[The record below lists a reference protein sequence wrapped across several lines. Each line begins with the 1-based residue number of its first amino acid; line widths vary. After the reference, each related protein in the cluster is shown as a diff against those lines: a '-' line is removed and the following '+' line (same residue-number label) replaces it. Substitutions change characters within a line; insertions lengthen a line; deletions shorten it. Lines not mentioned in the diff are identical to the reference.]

1 MGLEKVGLNLAQK
14 TSAWVKAT
22 GKGSILQTKPINT
35 AELKGINL
43 AQKPVGDSFSFSTKR
58 IQELNKKA
66 DDLLAEIKKDSG
78 AEYIERYSPDIVAN
92 VNAGNI
98 KTRSEVTYLEFKKL
112 ESLRKEKPEV
122 FVLLG
127 DEKGSIYDLQ
137 RMMSYYGDD
146 AIKIAKEMP
155 IADIKKVISE
165 VDDVIQKL
173 DDEPMFNE
181 YINMLIM
188 KKYNPKT
195 YEYIMK
201 QKPKMVESWGGWDV
215 VPPSGTMLKNITP
228 EQVQVMS
235 ENGFRGVKH
244 LGEYVECSDDFID
257 DSLAVRELSDAL
269 SKYKLSANVNLYR
282 GDKTVGMFD
291 NIGIDKAFATKIRH
305 LLEANKTNAK
315 EVKITEY
322 TGRYG
327 GSPTTNLYDF
337 LSKKENLTL
346 ADAMQVVK
354 YGDETFLKEVIERIQ
369 KSKVIDKRFKSY
381 SFDNGM
387 AFGWRHIH
395 SGDNTTIVQNAT
407 VKKGTQGGYRCDNN
421 GQYEVVLNNTAKEMT
436 FPTATYNKDTDTFV
450 LNTIVQNIQ

>member
-22 GKGSILQTKPINT
+22 GKNSILQTKPIKPT
-35 AELKGINL
+35 ELKDIHF
-43 AQKPVGDSFSFSTKR
+43 APKPIGDTVSFTTKR
-58 IQELNKKA
+58 LQEINKKA
-66 DDLLAEIKKDSG
+66 DDLLAEIKRFSG
-78 AEYIERYSPDIVAN
+78 AEYIERNFPDIVAN
-92 VNAGNI
+92 VNAGKIRCQDEN
-98 KTRSEVTYLEFKKL
+98 TYMKYKKL
-112 ESLRKEKPEV
+112 EALRKEKPEV

-127 DEKGSIYDLQ
+127 DEKGSICDLQ
-137 RMMSYYGDD
+137 IMMSNYGDD
-146 AIKIAKEMP
+146 AIKMAKEMP

-173 DDEPMFNE
+173 DAEPMFNE

-188 KKYNPKT
+188 KKYNPKS

-201 QKPKMVESWGGWDV
+201 QKPQLVESWGGWNV
-215 VPPSGTMLKNITP
+215 EPPSSTMLKNITP
-228 EQVQVMS
+228 EQIQVMS

-244 LGEYVECSDDFID
+244 LGEYVYCSDKFID
-257 DSLAVRELSDAL
+257 DSLAVRELSEAL

-291 NIGIDKAFATKIRH
+291 NVSIDKDFATKIRQ
-305 LLEANKTNAK
+305 LLEKNKTKAK

-322 TGRYG
+322 TGCYE

-337 LSKKENLTL
+337 LSKKETLTL

-381 SFDNGM
+381 TFDKGM
-387 AFGWRHIH
+387 ASGWRHVH
-395 SGDNTTIVQNAT
+395 AGDNTTIVQNAT
-407 VKKGTQGGYRCDNN
+407 VKKGTQGGYHSDNN
-421 GQYEVVLNNTAKEMT
+421 GQYEVILNNTPKELT
-436 FPTATYNKDTDTFV
+436 FPSIQYNKDTDSFI
-450 LNTIVQNIQ
+450 LDTIVQNI